1 MENGD
6 SVDWNRDPQ
15 HKVVTFEWKALGN
28 NSPSSQK
35 RQDSY
40 TLENNAS
47 PVDLY
52 LIWVWDLNL
61 YCLCSKGREEI
72 TT

>member
-6 SVDWNRDPQ
+6 SVGWNRDLQ
-15 HKVVTFEWKALGN
+15 HKVVTFEWEALGD
-28 NSPSSQK
+28 NSPSAQK

-40 TLENNAS
+40 ALENNSS

-52 LIWVWDLNL
+52 LIWV
-61 YCLCSKGREEI
+61 
-72 TT
+72 